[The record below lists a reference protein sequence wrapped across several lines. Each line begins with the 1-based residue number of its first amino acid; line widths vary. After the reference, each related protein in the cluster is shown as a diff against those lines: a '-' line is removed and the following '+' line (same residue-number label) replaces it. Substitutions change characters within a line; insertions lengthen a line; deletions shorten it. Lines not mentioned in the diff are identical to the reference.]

1 MISGLCRWTNGCFKS
16 SLHRVVNH
24 LGKERYSTAFFY
36 EPDFFAKVECLPQCC
51 KDKPAKFPPT
61 TCGQYLLDKFGA
73 THADYS
79 GAVKVMEG

>member
-1 MISGLCRWTNGCFKS
+1 MIPDLCRWTNGYFKS

-36 EPDFFAKVECLPQCC
+36 EPNFFAKVECLPQCC

-61 TCGQYLLDKFGA
+61 TCGQYLLDKFAA